1 LRYARSKGEIKIMTT
16 ATAATPEQRAILKSR
31 ELDAALWR
39 TTRAACGVY
48 TVTGEHAEY
57 TVRVDQAGYH
67 CDCPAG
73 EHGRSA
79 CWHRASTYRLRLA
92 ERTRRAASPAA
103 VKRMTAKEELWG

>member
-1 LRYARSKGEIKIMTT
+1 VNAPT
-16 ATAATPEQRAILKSR
+16 ATPEQRAILRSR

-39 TTRAACGVY
+39 TSRAACGEYRVA
-48 TVTGEHAEY
+48 GEHAEY
-57 TVRVDQAGYH
+57 TVRVDADGYH

-92 ERTRRAASPAA
+92 ERTRRAAVPAA
-103 VKRMTAKEELWG
+103 SVAVKPESDRLRQIKAELWG